1 MAITQTNR
9 PIEWSPVIGGSLAAL
24 GVTLVLVQF
33 GHALGLS
40 FTNLNT
46 DEVVTPQS
54 LLAFGLWILWTQL
67 SASVVGGYL
76 AGRTIAYGDN
86 SRAGEL
92 RDGAHGLLV
101 WALSSVLT
109 AIAIGAVAAVA
120 TLAAANG
127 VEADADTVVGLSE
140 EMAKKVG
147 IISGFSLAAT
157 SIVSAVAAW
166 FLAVLGGDHRDNAR
180 DISGHIKFR
189 RAK

>member
-1 MAITQTNR
+1 MATTQNAR
-9 PIEWSPVIGGSLAAL
+9 SIEWSSVIGGTLVAC

-40 FTNLNT
+40 FTNLTT
-46 DEVVTPQS
+46 DEVVTSQS
-54 LLAFGLWILWTQL
+54 VLAFGLWLLWTQL
-67 SASVVGGYL
+67 SASIVGGYF
-76 AGRTIAYGDN
+76 AGRTIANGDD
-86 SRAGEL
+86 SRVGEL

-109 AIAIGAVAAVA
+109 ALAVG
-120 TLAAANG
+120 AAAGFAAIAANQG
-127 VEADADTVVGLSE
+127 VDADATTVVGLSE
-140 EMAKKVG
+140 AMAKRIG

-166 FLAVLGGDHRDNAR
+166 GLAVLGGDHRDRAP
-180 DISGHIKFR
+180 DLSKHMKFR